1 MYLEIVTPEEVLLSG
16 EVNSVSVPG
25 VMGSFQMLDGHAPI
39 VSLLEEGEVK
49 VDSGSQTEH
58 ISESKFSRDKENN
71 LKIHIKG
78 GVVEM
83 NYNKAIVLVD

>member
-1 MYLEIVTPEEVLLSG
+1 MHLEIVTPEEVLLSG

-49 VDSGSQTEH
+49 VNVGTKLENF
-58 ISESKFSRDKENN
+58 SEDKFSRDKENN
-71 LKIHIKG
+71 LKINIKG

-83 NYNKAIVLVD
+83 KDNKTIVLVD